1 MMSTKTLFPDTP
13 TTPAPAGPAA
23 AGANATSAGEAGAT
37 SPFQH
42 LLTAQPVAPIP
53 AILDA
58 LAQQAGE
65 AMTARPVQPVK
76 LPEVKMTPLP
86 TSGSAMLQIL
96 TDSASLLP
104 GASEASQNGLVDLTA
119 DPGSAEQ
126 LVIDEKSDDEILAE
140 WLDASLPMYMLG
152 APVTTD
158 GVNGGESGGAGES
171 SGDAETAAERAAAL
185 LTRSVTTAER
195 DAELQATAA
204 LAASVATNP
213 GTNPGAH
220 AASQIKLIETQ
231 SAAVAAAAFGA
242 EPKDRADA
250 SDRGDDA
257 WLSALGDLGAKRGA
271 EAAAAVPTRNLSTP
285 VHDARWADAL
295 AHRLVMMARDGESV
309 ASLKLVPLE
318 LGPLDI
324 QINVRDSQAT
334 VHFGAA
340 QAETRAALE
349 ASLPRLRELLSSQ
362 GLELANASVS
372 QQAPREQRSERSA
385 TPGGVSPVGE
395 DAEVT
400 TKRVVSNSLLDI
412 YA

>member
-13 TTPAPAGPAA
+13 TSPLPAGAAA
-23 AGANATSAGEAGAT
+23 AGANATAAGEAGVA

-42 LLTAQPVAPIP
+42 LLTAQPVVPIP

-65 AMTARPVQPVK
+65 PMTAKPVQPVK
-76 LPEVKMTPLP
+76 LPEVRVTALP

-104 GASEASQNGLVDLTA
+104 GGSEGSTDNVVDLTA
-119 DPGSAEQ
+119 DPGSAEE

-152 APVTTD
+152 APTTTD
-158 GVNGGESGGAGES
+158 GASSGDSGSAGESGA
-171 SGDAETAAERAAAL
+171 DAAAERAAAL
-185 LTRSVTTAER
+185 LTRTVTTAER
-195 DAELQATAA
+195 DAELQANAA
-204 LAASVATNP
+204 LAANAALNPATNP
-213 GTNPGAH
+213 GGH
-220 AASQIKLIETQ
+220 AASHIKLIETQ

-242 EPKDRADA
+242 EPRDRAEA

-257 WLSALGDLGAKRGA
+257 WLSALGELGAKRGA
-271 EAAAAVPTRNLSTP
+271 ETAAAVPTRNLSTP

-309 ASLKLVPLE
+309 ASLKLVPQE

-372 QQAPREQRSERSA
+372 QQAPREQRADRSA
-385 TPGGVSPVGE
+385 TPGGVSPVGD

-400 TKRVVSNSLLDI
+400 TKRVLSTSLLDI